1 MELKTYIIIEV
12 ALQPF
17 GSKMEPGSKKNKKC
31 IDFRNAFIYNK
42 FKKKI
47 DFFNN

>member
-31 IDFRNAFIYNK
+31 SWDQIVENVI
-42 FKKKI
+42 
-47 DFFNN
+47 